1 MGGDII
7 AIPTDVKI
15 TKEAI
20 KPCAAFA
27 LVKRAFKIFDSF
39 M

>member
-1 MGGDII
+1 MI
-7 AIPTDVKI
+7 AIPTDVQS
-15 TKEAI
+15 TKETI